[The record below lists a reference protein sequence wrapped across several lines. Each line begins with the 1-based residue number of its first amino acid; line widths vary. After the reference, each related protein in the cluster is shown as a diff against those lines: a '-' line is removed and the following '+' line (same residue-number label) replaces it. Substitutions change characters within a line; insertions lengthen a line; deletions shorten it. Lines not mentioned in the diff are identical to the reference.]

1 MQKIKSF
8 KQYIS
13 DQKDGKKYIL
23 NTVFGK
29 HSQDDK
35 KNILNTVFG
44 KHSQTDKKIDE
55 AVDPSQTKEQI
66 HKEHLKLAN
75 HYEYDGDQD
84 EHDTEVSH
92 ISRYT
97 KASRPLNSAMHER
110 ALGKDVPKHSLE
122 DGMRKVVNKHKTP
135 YDMTVYSGVRQS
147 PEHLIKSQNG
157 HKTGKGGE
165 AHTSHFT
172 STSISK
178 EQASGFAMSDDH
190 SKYSKGEYKDKPAV
204 HMLKIHVPK
213 GHPSAYV
220 AHHSEHEN
228 EKEMILP
235 PNTKL
240 HIHHTPDI
248 EKDSSGFHTAIW
260 HAHVIPHDKED

>member
-1 MQKIKSF
+1 MLKIKSF

-13 DQKDGKKYIL
+13 DKKYIL

-35 KNILNTVFG
+35 KAILNTVFG
-44 KHSQTDKKIDE
+44 KHSQSDKKIDE
-55 AVDPSQTKEQI
+55 AYDPEQTREALRST
-66 HKEHLKLAN
+66 HNKLCN
-75 HYEYDGDQD
+75 HYEDYTD
-84 EHDTEVSH
+84 EDKEH
-92 ISRYT
+92 IARYT
-97 KASRPLNSAMHER
+97 RASRHLNSAMHER
-110 ALGKDVPKHSLE
+110 ALGKDIPKHKDE
-122 DGMRKVVNKHKTP
+122 DGMTDAVNRHKTP
-135 YDMTVYSGVRQS
+135 HDMTVYSGVRQS

-157 HKTGKGGE
+157 VKTGKGGV
-165 AHTSHFT
+165 AHTSHFM

-178 EQASGFAMSDDH
+178 EQASGFAAPDKY

-220 AHHSEHEN
+220 AEHSEHDN

-235 PNTKL
+235 HNTKL

-248 EKDSSGFHTAIW
+248 EKDSAGFHTAIW
-260 HAHVIPHDKED
+260 HAHVVSHDKKD